1 MAGLWRRERQA
12 GQARLAKGLAGLHCH
27 FAGARPSTRHDQ
39 GRVIRRKLTRADQ
52 GGMSRHRG
60 LRFCAT
66 PLARP
71 IKLPDSS

>member
-12 GQARLAKGLAGLHCH
+12 GQARLAKGLAGLQCH
-27 FAGARPSTRHDQ
+27 FAGARPSTLAAVHREVYC
-39 GRVIRRKLTRADQ
+39 GLTRADQ
-52 GGMSRHRG
+52 GGMSRQRG